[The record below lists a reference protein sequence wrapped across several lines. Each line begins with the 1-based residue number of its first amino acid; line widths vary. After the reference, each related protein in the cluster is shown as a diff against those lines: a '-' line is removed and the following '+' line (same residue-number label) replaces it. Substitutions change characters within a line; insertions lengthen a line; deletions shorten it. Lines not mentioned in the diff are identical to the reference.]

1 MAESKYPMIPVEEAV
16 GRILE
21 KVSPLPPVELPFMAA
36 QGLVLAEDIRAT
48 EPMPPFPA
56 SAKDGFAVI
65 AGDRSPTR
73 RIVGDQFAGHKT
85 DLRVVPGTAAR
96 ITTGAPLPPGADA
109 IVMVE
114 FTEVRDGEVTI
125 RTQVEPGA
133 DVRPTGQ
140 DIETGQIVLP
150 AGTRLGPA
158 ELGLL
163 ATVGRTRVRVH
174 PRPRVGVMSTGDEIV
189 EPDQQPGPGQFRDS
203 NRFSLMAAVVGAG
216 GEPVD
221 LGLAPDTREALEAF
235 IRRGLSTNDAVL
247 TSGGVSMGELDLL
260 KPLLE
265 ELGEVHFGRVCTKP
279 GKPVTFATVQSKPFF
294 AMPGFPV
301 SSLVSFEIFVR
312 PALRRM
318 AGDPVVLRSRLPVV
332 LDHTVRHTADRTEFQ
347 RAIIRYDWN
356 DGRFHARTTGFQGSG
371 RLLSMVGAN
380 ALIELPYGQ
389 GDFEVGQIV
398 EAVILSSRWPEGRI
412 AEREDTKQEEG
423 RQTPGLP
430 PQAGGS

>member
-1 MAESKYPMIPVEEAV
+1 MVESKYPMITVAEAIDRV
-16 GRILE
+16 LRA
-21 KVSPLPPVELPFMAA
+21 VQPLAPVELPFMAA
-36 QGLVLAEDIRAT
+36 QGLVLAEDLRAT

-65 AGDRSPTR
+65 ASDSSTTR
-73 RIVGDQFAGHKT
+73 RIVGDQFAGHDT
-85 DLRVVPGTAAR
+85 DLRVEPGTAAR

-125 RTQVEPGA
+125 KRQVEAGA
-133 DVRPTGQ
+133 DIRPAGQ
-140 DIETGQIVLP
+140 DIEAGQVVLP
-150 AGTRLGPA
+150 AGTRLGPP

-189 EPDQQPGPGQFRDS
+189 EPDQDPGPGQIRDS
-203 NRFSLMAAVVGAG
+203 NRFSLMAAVLEAG

-221 LGLAPDTREALEAF
+221 LGLAPDTVEALERF
-235 IRRGLSTNDAVL
+235 IRTGLESNDAIL

-260 KPLLE
+260 KPLLA
-265 ELGEVHFGRVCTKP
+265 ELGEIHFGRVYTKP

-318 AGDPVVLRSRLPVV
+318 AGDPVLFRPRLPVV
-332 LDHTVRHTADRTEFQ
+332 LDHPASHSEDRTEFQ
-347 RAIIRYDWN
+347 RAVVHYDRR
-356 DGRFHARTTGFQGSG
+356 DGRFHARITGFQGSG

-380 ALIELPYGQ
+380 ALLELPYGQ
-389 GDFEVGQIV
+389 GDFVAGQTV
-398 EAVILSSRWPEGRI
+398 EALILSGQFESSG
-412 AEREDTKQEEG
+412 
-423 RQTPGLP
+423 
-430 PQAGGS
+430 